1 MALTGFFEAE
11 NRQTERFAWVIGSM
25 VGKSVNEVMG
35 KPVEKPKPK
44 FKTPEQMAEWRAYYE
59 KMGVIQPKAVSA

>member
-1 MALTGFFEAE
+1 
-11 NRQTERFAWVIGSM
+11 
-25 VGKSVNEVMG
+25 MG